1 MKASPKL
8 QDTLEVFLVE
18 LEKLETTFKDI
29 KEFSPL
35 IASKINEL
43 KKVTIEPNLQ
53 NLKSEFSVFENLSTQ
68 KIKKFEELFNENQKK
83 ISESFSKQRSSLSN
97 FYFYTLV
104 LFLITCGSIFIAVQS
119 YQETGNYKKQL
130 VENKSYTMSLEE
142 FIKESK
148 QIQKYNKWLDSKK
161 RK

>member
-8 QDTLEVFLVE
+8 QDTLEVFLAE

-35 IASKINEL
+35 ISSKINEF

-68 KIKKFEELFNENQKK
+68 KIKKIEELFNENQKK
-83 ISESFSKQRSSLSN
+83 ISETFSQQRSSLSN
-97 FYFYTLV
+97 FYLYTLV
-104 LFLITCGSIFIAVQS
+104 MFLITCGSIYIAVQS
-119 YQETGNYKKQL
+119 YHETGKYKKQL
-130 VENKSYTMSLEE
+130 VENKSYTMTLEE
-142 FIKESK
+142 FIKDSK

-161 RK
+161 K